1 MKLTAKE
8 IAERLGKDRSVIVR
22 KAKREGWLF
31 VEEPNPNGGSP
42 IKFYIIESLP
52 EKIKSKILHT
62 AKNYNMHTVHTVS
75 VHAQNVDAK
84 EGFKIKSND
93 NVQAVC
99 NSVQN
104 ENLQLVDSE
113 KDLESGSAIRDGLR
127 NFSGGYCGT
136 AEPKNLL
143 ITEPSHDD
151 IWLTVKEVSKY
162 MQISDRA
169 VRKSSSKGKLNFR
182 AIQAKGGANGKAYV
196 IALSSLPSD
205 AQVRWVKQNRELA
218 KKLSSAITDKLSAM
232 AILEI
237 EKMRNVISIGST
249 NLNDEEKEELGKI
262 LEMID
267 EAKKVPF
274 GVSKRAYIEKVA
286 KKYGKG
292 RSTLQRYIK
301 IFLETGLAGLK
312 ELVSKKRDKKLMA
325 WDVEAIE
332 FMRGVYLAGVRD
344 GNEISKEKAFEVVS
358 REAKKKGWRVGSI
371 ASAYRYL
378 SSINPMLLKF
388 AKGGRQALD
397 NLFYIARSY
406 EDLRPFQVVV
416 GDQHQFDFWVRDA
429 ENGEVF
435 RPMGYFF
442 VDAKTRVVY
451 GFALSGRKYNAV
463 TIGLALRMGLSIF
476 GFCESIYTDNG
487 KPEIS
492 KYIEGI
498 SKDLSSFG
506 TKSKDVI
513 EMYKTE
519 EGYYAIVD
527 DKDEVVDLAET
538 VEDFHRKAKPY
549 NAKAKLIERF
559 FRTFEGV
566 LANLGV
572 PGRVTNKNDVAEN
585 VKRSD
590 ARIKELV
597 EAEKLLTYEEFIL
610 KVFEAVWVYNNRKH
624 NSLGCSPIEKLM
636 RCIKN
641 EGFVPVFP
649 AENQEID
656 KIFFARSK
664 RKVHRGR
671 VQINNVIYEADAE
684 LSQDNLEAGLWH
696 LADNTEIEVRYNPF
710 DISMAY
716 AILPDNTER
725 VLTPL
730 TSGSMI
736 DKETTK
742 SLIARKRSMIKAVTQ
757 KYKKYISQIPDILE
771 YSKVKSI
778 KREKIENEYVSNEEI
793 RERVKERLDSVNSGI
808 SPIKPLRRKIIFS
821 SVERYEDILLREI
834 RGEYLDEIDLDF
846 KCRYEAS
853 MSDDKRKRWEFFRKL
868 RVAKT
873 SER

>member
-75 VHAQNVDAK
+75 VHAQNVVAK

-113 KDLESGSAIRDGLR
+113 KDLESGSLVKQGLT
-127 NFSGGYCGT
+127 NFFGGDKRT
-136 AEPKNLL
+136 NEPKNWLTNEL
-143 ITEPSHDD
+143 FDD
-151 IWLTVKEVSKY
+151 NIWLTVAEVSRYLNKSERTIQKNCKAGRY
-162 MQISDRA
+162 TTIS
-169 VRKSSSKGKLNFR
+169 VLSNKGR
-182 AIQAKGGANGKAYV
+182 GGKELK

-301 IFLETGLAGLK
+301 IFRETGLAGLK

-416 GDQHQFDFWVRDA
+416 GDQHQFDFWVRDT

-549 NAKAKLIERF
+549 NAKAKLVERF

-572 PGRVTNKNDVAEN
+572 PGRVTKNDVAEN

-624 NSLGCSPIEKLM
+624 NSLGCSPIEKLV

-656 KIFFARSK
+656 KIFFARAK

-710 DISMAY
+710 DISVAY

-868 RVAKT
+868 IAKT